1 MVIMLQHANMRKEL
15 FKYDKAIIEYKMA
28 IILLKNKH
36 IFVIYVTMHLVKYI
50 DFLNCIHRGG

>member
-1 MVIMLQHANMRKEL
+1 MLQHANMRKEL